1 MNEITLKENTEI
13 VDISKEKKPRR
24 RFGDRKDG
32 RRIRSIEPISL
43 VSPFIMETRN
53 GSMNYIKD
61 AVPMENMEKFLYV
74 FNKEARD
81 RLLAANYTLLKSDE
95 KNETYVFANQMDM
108 TFALADISFI
118 RSNTLTF

>member
-1 MNEITLKENTEI
+1 
-13 VDISKEKKPRR
+13 
-24 RFGDRKDG
+24 
-32 RRIRSIEPISL
+32 
-43 VSPFIMETRN
+43 
-53 GSMNYIKD
+53 
-61 AVPMENMEKFLYV
+61 MEKFLYV

-108 TFALADISFI
+108 TFALADISYI

>member
-1 MNEITLKENTEI
+1 
-13 VDISKEKKPRR
+13 
-24 RFGDRKDG
+24 
-32 RRIRSIEPISL
+32 
-43 VSPFIMETRN
+43 
-53 GSMNYIKD
+53 
-61 AVPMENMEKFLYV
+61 MEKFLDV